1 MSRILLVEDEVGI
14 RLTIE
19 DRLRTDGFD
28 VEIATDGLAG
38 YDRACR
44 GGIDLIVLDLML
56 PKKGGLDVCRD
67 LRGAGIVTP
76 VLMLTA
82 RGQVMDRVKGLRTG
96 ADDYLVKPFQMLE
109 LVARIEALLRRD
121 RIKGGVS
128 EAKIY
133 TFGEIR
139 VDAKQAAVFQGDEQ
153 LQLSAK
159 EYQLL
164 LYFVQHPRQALSRD
178 RLLREVWKYQAEL
191 STRTVDV
198 HVGWL
203 RQKVEEDSRNPR
215 WIVTRHGIGYI
226 VPAPKSVRH

>member
-1 MSRILLVEDEVGI
+1 MPRILVVEDEVGI
-14 RLTIE
+14 RMTIE
-19 DRLRTDGFD
+19 DRLKAEGYEVEVAEDG
-28 VEIATDGLAG
+28 VSG
-38 YDRACR
+38 YDRACA
-44 GGIDLIVLDLML
+44 GGIDLVVLDLML
-56 PKKGGLDVCRD
+56 PKKPGLDICRD

-82 RGQVMDRVKGLRTG
+82 KGQVMDRVKGLRTG

-121 RIKGGVS
+121 RIKGGAS
-128 EAKIY
+128 EAKVY
-133 TFGEIR
+133 AFGDVR
-139 VDAKQAAVFQGDEQ
+139 VDSKQAAVLRGDEK

-164 LYFVQHPRQALSRD
+164 LYFVQHPQQALSRD
-178 RLLREVWKYQAEL
+178 RLLREVWKYQAEV

-203 RQKVEEDSRNPR
+203 RQKIEDDSRKPR
-215 WIVTRHGIGYI
+215 WIITRHGIGYI
-226 VPAPKSVRH
+226 FDPKEHS